1 MLGIVTGLT
10 AEARLARPLGIAV
23 AGGGTTAGARRA
35 AERLAVR
42 GATTLLSFG
51 LAGGLDPAL
60 PPGALIIP
68 GRVLTA
74 GGVAL
79 ANAALVSALGGTPET
94 TLLASDRVVSKAAD
108 KARLW
113 QASGAAAL
121 DMESG
126 AVAEVAAERGLTFAV
141 LRAVCD
147 PARLDLPPAAL
158 AALDTAGAIAL
169 RRIALSVL
177 RHPAQIP
184 ALLRL
189 AQNARLA
196 RAALIGRVRQVAGIA
211 ADPRF

>member
-10 AEARLARPLGIAV
+10 AEARLARPLGVAV

-60 PPGALIIP
+60 PPGTLIIP
-68 GRVLTA
+68 GRVLTK
-74 GGVAL
+74 GGIL
-79 ANAALVSALGGTPET
+79 QANAALVAALGGNPAT

-108 KARLW
+108 KMRLW
-113 QASGAAAL
+113 TASGAAAV

-147 PARLDLPPAAL
+147 PAEQDLPPAAL
-158 AALDTAGAIAL
+158 AALDADGAMAL
-169 RRIALSVL
+169 RGIALSVL
-177 RHPAQIP
+177 RRPAQIP

-189 AQNARLA
+189 AQHARQG
-196 RAALIGRVRQVAGIA
+196 RAALVGKVRQVAVIA

>member
-1 MLGIVTGLT
+1 MLGIITGLT

-23 AGGGTTAGARRA
+23 AGGGTPAGARRA

-42 GATTLLSFG
+42 GVTTLLSFG

-74 GGVAL
+74 GGIL
-79 ANAALVSALGGTPET
+79 RANAALVAALGGDPQA
-94 TLLASDRVVSKAAD
+94 TLVAADRVVAKAAD
-108 KARLW
+108 KARLR
-113 QASGAAAL
+113 QTSGAAAV

-126 AVAEVAAERGLTFAV
+126 PVAEVAAERGLTFGV

-147 PARLDLPPAAL
+147 PADQDLPPAAL
-158 AALDTAGAIAL
+158 AALDAAGALAL
-169 RRIALSVL
+169 RRIAISVL
-177 RHPAQIP
+177 RQPTQLP

-189 AQNARLA
+189 AQEARQA
-196 RAALIGRVRQVAGIA
+196 RATLVTHVRKVAGIA